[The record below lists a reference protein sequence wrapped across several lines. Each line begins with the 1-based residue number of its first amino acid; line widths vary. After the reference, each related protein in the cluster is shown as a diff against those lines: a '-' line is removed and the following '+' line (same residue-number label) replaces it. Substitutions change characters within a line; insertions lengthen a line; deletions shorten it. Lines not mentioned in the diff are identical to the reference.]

1 MNQPPRNLPRFLPTL
16 TEVVD
21 PSILAAPTVP
31 TVPMAPT
38 VLATPDLEDAVWF
51 VMQRVDML
59 IERRVR
65 EETDAMLNTLVT
77 QQLQSLGERLRL
89 ELEGVVRLAV
99 ADAIAL
105 QKEMHKQK

>member
-1 MNQPPRNLPRFLPTL
+1 MTQPPRNLPRFLPTL

-21 PSILAAPTVP
+21 PSTLPAPSV
-31 TVPMAPT
+31 A
-38 VLATPDLEDAVWF
+38 ATPDLEDAVWF

-65 EETDAMLNTLVT
+65 EETDAMLSTLVS
-77 QQLQSLGERLRL
+77 QHLQALGERLRL

-99 ADAIAL
+99 ADALTL
-105 QKEMHKQK
+105 QKETHKHK

>member
-1 MNQPPRNLPRFLPTL
+1 MNQAPRNLPRFLPIL
-16 TEVVD
+16 TEIVD
-21 PSILAAPTVP
+21 PSSLAAPTVP
-31 TVPMAPT
+31 
-38 VLATPDLEDAVWF
+38 ATPDLEDAVWF

-65 EETDAMLNTLVT
+65 EETDAMLSTIVA
-77 QQLQSLGERLRL
+77 QHLQSLGERLRL

-105 QKEMHKQK
+105 QKDMHKHK

>member
-21 PSILAAPTVP
+21 PSILAAPKVP
-31 TVPMAPT
+31 
-38 VLATPDLEDAVWF
+38 ATPDLEDAVWF

-65 EETDAMLNTLVT
+65 EETDAMLSTLVA
-77 QQLQSLGERLRL
+77 QQLQSLGERLRQ

-105 QKEMHKQK
+105 QKEMHKHK

>member
-31 TVPMAPT
+31 
-38 VLATPDLEDAVWF
+38 ATPDLEDAVWF

-65 EETDAMLNTLVT
+65 EETDAMLSTLVA
-77 QQLQSLGERLRL
+77 QQLQSLGERLRM
-89 ELEGVVRLAV
+89 ELEDVVRLAV

-105 QKEMHKQK
+105 QKEMHKHK

>member
-1 MNQPPRNLPRFLPTL
+1 MNKPPRNLPRFLPTL

-21 PSILAAPTVP
+21 PSILAVP
-31 TVPMAPT
+31 DVP
-38 VLATPDLEDAVWF
+38 ATPDLEDAVWF

-65 EETDAMLNTLVT
+65 EETDAMLSTLVA

-89 ELEGVVRLAV
+89 ELESVVRLAV

>member
-1 MNQPPRNLPRFLPTL
+1 MNQTPRNPPRFLPTL

-21 PSILAAPTVP
+21 PSTLVMPVVP
-31 TVPMAPT
+31 
-38 VLATPDLEDAVWF
+38 ATPDLEDAVWF

-65 EETDAMLNTLVT
+65 EEVDAMLGTLVA
-77 QQLQSLGERLRL
+77 QQMQALGERLRL

-99 ADAIAL
+99 ADALAL
-105 QKEMHKQK
+105 QKETYKHK

>member
-1 MNQPPRNLPRFLPTL
+1 MNHPPRNLPRFLPTL

-21 PSILAAPTVP
+21 PSTLAAPTVP
-31 TVPMAPT
+31 
-38 VLATPDLEDAVWF
+38 ATPHLEDAVWF

-65 EETDAMLNTLVT
+65 EETDAMLSTLVA
-77 QQLQSLGERLRL
+77 QQLQSLGERLRR

-105 QKEMHKQK
+105 QKEMHKHK

>member
-1 MNQPPRNLPRFLPTL
+1 MNQTPRNPPRFLPTL

-21 PSILAAPTVP
+21 PSTLVVP
-31 TVPMAPT
+31 VVP
-38 VLATPDLEDAVWF
+38 ATPDLEDAVWF

-65 EETDAMLNTLVT
+65 EEVDAMLSTLVA
-77 QQLQSLGERLRL
+77 QQMQALGERLRA

-99 ADAIAL
+99 ADALAL
-105 QKEMHKQK
+105 QNETHKHK